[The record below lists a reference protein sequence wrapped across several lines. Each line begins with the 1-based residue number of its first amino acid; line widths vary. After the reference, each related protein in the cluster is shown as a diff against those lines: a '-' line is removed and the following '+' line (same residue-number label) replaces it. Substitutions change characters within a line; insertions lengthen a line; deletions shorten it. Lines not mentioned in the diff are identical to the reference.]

1 MNRTGKDSLTQ
12 IIRTAGIAPNRF
24 QCKILKVLYANRRLK
39 VTARGYTGPGK
50 VPVQAGIVLGT
61 PDNPKVY
68 AGDQAIVE
76 RSGLDNRWYATAIIH
91 KVKCAATNDP
101 GTEVEVDTSSS
112 FLVNDF
118 AAQLV
123 TPDSLFLP
131 PLESLGDL
139 WTPGQTPPTEGVFVE
154 DGFNGTITSGTT
166 QEQLYLGA
174 SVDRTMTHLTLV
186 TTDTDVTLLVDV
198 NGVNAITA
206 TRAAGA
212 WTIQGSSAGSGDV
225 IAAFPLP
232 TPVAVVI
239 GDTIR
244 TAIQADGTVTALA
257 YGLGAS

>member
-61 PDNPKVY
+61 ADNPKY
-68 AGDQAIVE
+68 SAGDVATVE
-76 RSGLDNRWYATAIIH
+76 RNALDNRWYATAIIH
-91 KVKCAATNDP
+91 KVKCAATSDP

-118 AAQLV
+118 AAQFV

-139 WTPGQTPPTEGVFVE
+139 WTPGQTPPGQDTYDVGGGYPGSFTTISQNIGLPNGATWSKYFVAMT
-154 DGFNGTITSGTT
+154 GSASWTIVLNGSTIASGSGSASGALSSLQTFAANSKFQFNITSGSGSD
-166 QEQLYLGA
+166 LWY
-174 SVDRTMTHLTLV
+174 
-186 TTDTDVTLLVDV
+186 
-198 NGVNAITA
+198 GV
-206 TRAAGA
+206 G
-212 WTIQGSSAGSGDV
+212 V
-225 IAAFPLP
+225 
-232 TPVAVVI
+232 
-239 GDTIR
+239 
-244 TAIQADGTVTALA
+244 
-257 YGLGAS
+257 